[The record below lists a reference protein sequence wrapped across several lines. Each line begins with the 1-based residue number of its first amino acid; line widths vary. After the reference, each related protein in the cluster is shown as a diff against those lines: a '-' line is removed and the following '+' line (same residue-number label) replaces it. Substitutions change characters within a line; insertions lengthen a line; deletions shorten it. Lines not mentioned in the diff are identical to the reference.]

1 MSKQEENENR
11 CVRHRY
17 DRDTM
22 LEIAKL
28 PASQRKPKNILDELL
43 ISAENEKNGEGR
55 AERWTQGLWLS
66 DGSAQSTTGFR
77 PKGSKTAPIPIG
89 EGENIER
96 LKSENDDGLVLSPQ
110 RRSFGA
116 GCQAI
121 IGKHFKQQP
130 SAKDKE
136 SRDGGLNGMRGRN
149 QRPQH
154 RSDNNWRDPNFP
166 TKNSREFKSRN
177 FHWSS
182 NQRGNGGDR
191 RSFSSEKNTTLP
203 EWVTEGP
210 KDMFET
216 MELRGFEEEPDKQ
229 SDNKEKPMVNG
240 SDESEK
246 APQPLPTTTIPEP
259 TENENP
265 VATKIN
271 DDMPFDIFSNEFMEQ
286 FYNGNEFGD
295 ITNVKTE
302 AVTGSRFKKFFSSA
316 DSETSG
322 GDNSDKRKAEEKQ
335 QLCDG
340 PDSTASLGEINAVEA
355 ESSSQSVPTI
365 PGAIR
370 LEEIETGLKERGTQ
384 SEQTNTILQGLFSAA
399 KLQLRRNEASH
410 LHSCPVEQQ
419 PKSNNQSNVESFES
433 GTLKSTLWGT
443 QNAGT
448 CCGSSFESEN
458 IFHEGTP
465 NFQDKYKATLRSA
478 DVSPAANQQGLAQSS
493 SGSSP
498 QNMPHQRN
506 IPIEVINAML
516 ECQDPS
522 QLGPLSKLLES
533 FTFNGPEPLAWQIFQ
548 NQSSGSSD
556 GLTHCQQPGSTTD
569 SSIKLSCTPTTVG
582 RADSSLNNGLERRGN
597 FTPTSVMKQRQQQQ
611 QADKSVDSHAAG
623 VLDEQNPLPSGAQYR
638 PITKQSTV
646 CCSPSTSAS
655 ARDGQASPLMPLVM
669 PPMGTSGSAG
679 HSPLSPQE
687 VARRM
692 QQKRY
697 IHEQMLKHAVYQ
709 QQQQQSF
716 GVITPTMPAN
726 AVLMNIMRVCSSC
739 ATTACN
745 GTSASI
751 SS

>member
-1 MSKQEENENR
+1 
-11 CVRHRY
+11 
-17 DRDTM
+17 
-22 LEIAKL
+22 
-28 PASQRKPKNILDELL
+28 
-43 ISAENEKNGEGR
+43 
-55 AERWTQGLWLS
+55 
-66 DGSAQSTTGFR
+66 
-77 PKGSKTAPIPIG
+77 
-89 EGENIER
+89 
-96 LKSENDDGLVLSPQ
+96 
-110 RRSFGA
+110 
-116 GCQAI
+116 
-121 IGKHFKQQP
+121 
-130 SAKDKE
+130 
-136 SRDGGLNGMRGRN
+136 
-149 QRPQH
+149 
-154 RSDNNWRDPNFP
+154 
-166 TKNSREFKSRN
+166 
-177 FHWSS
+177 
-182 NQRGNGGDR
+182 
-191 RSFSSEKNTTLP
+191 
-203 EWVTEGP
+203 WVTEGP

-384 SEQTNTILQGLFSAA
+384 SEQTNTILQ
-399 KLQLRRNEASH
+399 
-410 LHSCPVEQQ
+410 
-419 PKSNNQSNVESFES
+419 NVESFES

-458 IFHEGTP
+458 IFHE
-465 NFQDKYKATLRSA
+465 
-478 DVSPAANQQGLAQSS
+478 AQSS

-726 AVLMNIMRVCSSC
+726 AVLMNIMRAAVQQRH
-739 ATTACN
+739 AMAHPQ
-745 GTSASI
+745 ASPVRMGLHSPKSDEYRSDEVPAFKCVVQPDESFVSLLSFGWGI
-751 SS
+751 CVTDLFNNEYDPEHLYCL